1 MQISQ
6 NHQSLVI
13 LWYLLQH
20 SSRSFHK
27 LIHHF
32 GDAKTA
38 IQIKNLA
45 EWQALKL
52 HKNHLE
58 RLKKFHTTQGQQ
70 DFLKVL
76 HAIESSCDDI
86 ISSQDYSYPE
96 QLIPYQEHI
105 PILFI
110 KGNSKL
116 LHQPQIAMVGS
127 RMPSPHGN
135 KVAFDFADYFC
146 QKGYVITSG
155 LAAGI
160 DASAHQ
166 GSLAQGQSIAVI
178 GTGLDQCYPSQHQ
191 HLQQQILQQGGAI
204 VSQFLPATPPLKVN
218 FPKRN
223 YIISALSLGTLVVE
237 ASLESG
243 SLITAKFAA
252 EQGKQVFAIPGNI
265 SSTHHQGCH
274 QLIREGATLVDH
286 PLQVLEDLNAFS
298 TIQIT
303 PITPNTTSTN
313 TSLPTN
319 LAVTAMSLTEDLPEH
334 LTTIYQALTW
344 DGISLDHLSQQL
356 GLSAQQLNSHLTELE
371 LLGLCQQHAGRY
383 LRSH

>member
-6 NHQSLVI
+6 NQRSLVI

-32 GDAKTA
+32 GNAETA
-38 IQIKNLA
+38 IQIKNFTH
-45 EWQALKL
+45 WQALKL
-52 HKNHLE
+52 HKNHLA
-58 RLKKFHTTQGQQ
+58 RFQQFHTPQGQQ
-70 DFLKVL
+70 DFLKIYQ
-76 HAIESSCDDI
+76 AIESSCDAI
-86 ISSQDYSYPE
+86 ISSNDLNYPE
-96 QLIPYQEHI
+96 QLHPYQEHI
-105 PILFI
+105 PLLFV
-110 KGNSKL
+110 KGNVERL
-116 LHQPQIAMVGS
+116 QQPQIAMVGS
-127 RMPSPHGN
+127 RTPSPHGS

-146 QKGYVITSG
+146 QSGYVITSG
-155 LAAGI
+155 LALGI
-160 DASAHQ
+160 DAAAHQ
-166 GSLAQGQSIAVI
+166 GSLQQGQSIAVV
-178 GTGLDQCYPSQHQ
+178 GTGLDQCYPPQHQ
-191 HLQQQILQQGGAI
+191 NLQQQILQHGGAI

-237 ASLESG
+237 ASLDSG

-265 SSTHHQGCH
+265 SSSHHQGCH

-298 TIQIT
+298 SVQI
-303 PITPNTTSTN
+303 PSKNMINPLLQVNLTTET
-313 TSLPTN
+313 
-319 LAVTAMSLTEDLPEH
+319 MQDIPEH
-334 LTTIYQALTW
+334 LEKIYQALTW
-344 DGISLDHLSQQL
+344 DGISVDQLSQQL
-356 GLSAQQLNSHLTELE
+356 DSPIQQLNSHLTELE

-383 LRSH
+383 IRST